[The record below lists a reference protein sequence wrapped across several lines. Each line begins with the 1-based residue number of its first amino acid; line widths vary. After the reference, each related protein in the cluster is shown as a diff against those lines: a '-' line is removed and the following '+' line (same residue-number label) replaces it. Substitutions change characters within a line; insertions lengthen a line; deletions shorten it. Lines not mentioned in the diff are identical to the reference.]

1 MLFCFIVKPSNHL
14 VAMTTV
20 EFKIRAFVES
30 LSMLSPKRRV
40 LVLNLCS
47 QRWFKPR
54 RKLVISLISFG
65 L

>member
-1 MLFCFIVKPSNHL
+1 MLFCFIIKPSNHL

-20 EFKIRAFVES
+20 EFKIRVFVES
-30 LSMLSPKRRV
+30 YASPKRRV

-47 QRWFKPR
+47 QRWLKPR
-54 RKLVISLISFG
+54 RNLVISLISFG